1 MRRIALILS
10 VVLLLAS
17 PVLAQENNPPW
28 PTEEWQTSTPEAQGM
43 DSALLTA
50 MLETIAEDD
59 LPIHSILVVRNSYV
73 VLEAYNAPYTAD
85 DLHTVYSVTKSVT
98 SALFGIAMDQG
109 YITGIDQSMADFLT
123 DYTIEDAKKAITL
136 ENLLTMS
143 PGFDWPGGMA
153 EPLLADMTFTDN
165 WIQFML
171 DRPVRGQP
179 GQLFVYNSGVS
190 NLLAAIVA
198 EASGHTLSDFAQ
210 ANLFDPLGIDSA
222 NWASDPQGHEL
233 GGFGLQLTPRDMA
246 KIGYLYLNG
255 GQWDG
260 EQVISSGWVS
270 ASTQQHIAARPLSDG
285 YGYHWW
291 TNARGYYMA
300 IGYGGQYIIV
310 YPPENLV
317 VVFTSATNPGGLPP
331 QETFLQNNILA
342 AIQSDTPL
350 PENPESQAALGTA
363 LERLA
368 IPVPET
374 VPPLPTTAANI
385 SGQQYTFDANDFG
398 WESLTLTFADGSDT
412 AELVLNGEA
421 PLRIGLDNVW
431 RVNDVAD
438 NEAIFAIGFDNILR
452 VDPVAGAEPM
462 LITGSWQNE
471 DRFVIRIELQGTVN
485 WYQLTL
491 NFDGQDLQI
500 TARNG
505 LSGSTYSLTGAIA

>member
-1 MRRIALILS
+1 MGRITLILC

-28 PTEEWQTSTPEAQGM
+28 PTDEWATSTPEVQGM
-43 DSALLTA
+43 NSALLTA
-50 MLETIAEDD
+50 MADAIAEGDIA
-59 LPIHSILVVRNSYV
+59 IHSVLVVRNGYL
-73 VLEAYNAPYTAD
+73 VLEAYHAPYSAAN
-85 DLHTVYSVTKSVT
+85 LHTVYSVTKSVT

-109 YITGIDQSMADFLT
+109 FITAIDQPMADFLI
-123 DYTIEDAKKAITL
+123 DYTIEDNKQAITL

-153 EPLLADMTFTDN
+153 EPLLADMTFTDD

-171 DRPVRGQP
+171 DRPMRGQP
-179 GQLFVYNSGVS
+179 GQLFVYNSGGS
-190 NLLAAIVA
+190 NLLAAIIA
-198 EASGHTLSDFAQ
+198 EASGQTLADFAQ
-210 ANLFDPLGIDSA
+210 ANLFDPLSIDSA
-222 NWASDPQGHEL
+222 VWASDPQGYNL

-255 GQWDG
+255 GHWDG
-260 EQVISSGWVS
+260 QQVISSDWVS

-317 VVFTSATNPGGLPP
+317 VVFTSATSPGGLPP
-331 QETFLQNNILA
+331 QETFLRNNIFN
-342 AIQSDTPL
+342 AIESDTPL
-350 PENPESQAALGTA
+350 PENPDAQAALGA
-363 LERLA
+363 AIERLA
-368 IPVPET
+368 FPVPEA
-374 VPPLPTTAANI
+374 VPPLPTTATRI
-385 SGQQYTFDANDFG
+385 SGQEYTFTANEFG
-398 WESLTLTFADGSDT
+398 WEALTLNFPEGDT
-412 AELVLNGEA
+412 AELILNGEA
-421 PLRIGLDNVW
+421 PLLIGLDNVG

-452 VDPVAGAEPM
+452 VDPVAGKEPM
-462 LITGSWQNE
+462 LITGNWQNE
-471 DRFVIRIELQGTVN
+471 DRFVIRIELQGRVN

-505 LSGSTYSLTGAIA
+505 LSGTTYSLAGTAA